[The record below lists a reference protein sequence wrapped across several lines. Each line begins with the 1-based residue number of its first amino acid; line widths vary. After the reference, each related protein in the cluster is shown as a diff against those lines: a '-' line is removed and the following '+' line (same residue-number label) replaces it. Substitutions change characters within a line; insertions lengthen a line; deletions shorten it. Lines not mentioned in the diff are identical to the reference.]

1 MENEIIL
8 TDQNFDEQIKN
19 NSEAVLVDFWAPWCM
34 PCRIVAPI
42 LSDVAKDYT
51 GRLRIAKVNVDENP
65 MTAARFGISSIPTL
79 MLFKDGQKVDQWV
92 GAMPRPMLET
102 ALKPHLPEIV

>member
-51 GRLRIAKVNVDENP
+51 GRLKIAKVNVDENP
-65 MTAARFGISSIPTL
+65 MTAARFGISSISTL

>member
-1 MENEIIL
+1 MENEIVL

-19 NSEAVLVDFWAPWCM
+19 HPEAILVDFWAPWCM

-42 LSDVAKDYT
+42 LSDMAKDYT
-51 GRLRIAKVNVDENP
+51 GRLKVGKVNVDENP
-65 MTAARFGISSIPTL
+65 MTATRFGISSIPTL

-92 GAMPRPMLET
+92 GAMPRPMLESV
-102 ALKPHLPEIV
+102 LKPHLPEIV